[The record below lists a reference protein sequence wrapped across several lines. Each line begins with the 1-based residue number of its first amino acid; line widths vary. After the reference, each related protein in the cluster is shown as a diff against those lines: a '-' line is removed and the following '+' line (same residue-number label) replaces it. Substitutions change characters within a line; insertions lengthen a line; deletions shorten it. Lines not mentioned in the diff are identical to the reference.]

1 MAVSRSPA
9 VTQPLSRALGSY
21 KNNLINIV
29 NGTFYREHPSADRQ
43 DSASNPPL
51 FPQLNFSLP
60 AATAATAATQTPADA
75 SETSRRKSPHWAI
88 IAPSDGT
95 TFLQILRG
103 SYLCVP
109 PNSRK
114 FPYLSSEE
122 IDKKDH
128 RLRVPSRAIQ
138 YVGFNGGK
146 GQASSGTIRGAY
158 LSARYESRRE
168 ETDWTVLQYLKGETE
183 LNPDEEAAAERHVDE
198 SLLSKVMS
206 DLRLHK
212 LADMPVSNLS
222 NGQTRRARIAKALM
236 GKPELLLLDEPF
248 MGLDPPTLTTLSP
261 MLRDM
266 AYNASP
272 LLLLALRPQDPIPD
286 WITNLIIL
294 GQNHTVAL
302 QGSKVQVLFALD
314 RWIGA
319 ASTSTSNRYNL
330 QPIPQAYSKLMTET
344 YGPPPLGVGDVLT
357 ENGIGQYR
365 PFQAWQDLKFLSR
378 HLREDGTVKLGKI
391 DRPRKIKAISEASA
405 KRPRDRNIKD
415 LAALVTTIPR
425 RFTQFGFGSKP
436 IFGDRD
442 QNSLAIQSETT
453 PDNEDRSDRLIQD
466 TGFQDTAGE
475 PLIELSSVVVRYGS
489 KTVLGHPQPQPGNS
503 DPGLNLTIR
512 QGTRLALLG
521 PNGSGKTTLLSLLTS
536 DHPQSYSLP
545 IKFFGRTRLPSPGQ
559 AGLSLWEIQSRI
571 GHSSPEIHA
580 FFPKRLTVRRV
591 LESAWAETYAGT
603 PKLSPERTAL
613 VDTFLRWWTP
623 ELRQD
628 GAATTNNDRLEWA
641 ADKAQHSFGVLPF
654 SGQRLLLLLRAII
667 KQPDIVILD
676 EAFSGLPSETRDKA
690 MAWLEHGENGT
701 SDTAPSKSAQATSEP
716 HFPGLTP
723 SQALVVVS
731 HVKEEIPGVVN
742 EWLRLPGEEEVT
754 EAGRGI
760 ESGFVTKG
768 GLSTPE
774 GWNRVWRVRK

>member
-1 MAVSRSPA
+1 VGA
-9 VTQPLSRALGSY
+9 Y

-29 NGTFYREHPSADRQ
+29 NGTFYREHPSIDHH

-51 FPQLNFSLP
+51 FPQLNFFLP
-60 AATAATAATQTPADA
+60 AATAVTEPSADT
-75 SETSRRKSPHWAI
+75 SESGSFTGVRKSQHWAV
-88 IAPSDGT
+88 IAPQDGT

-114 FPYLSSEE
+114 FPYLASEE
-122 IDKKDH
+122 IEKKDH

-138 YVGFNGGK
+138 YVGFNDGK
-146 GQASSGTIRGAY
+146 GAASSGSGSIRGAY

-183 LNPDEEAAAERHVDE
+183 LNPDKEAAAERHVDE

-222 NGQTRRARIAKALM
+222 NGQTRRTRIAKALM
-236 GKPELLLLDEPF
+236 EKPELLLLDEPF
-248 MGLDPPTLTTLSP
+248 MGLDPPTLGTLSP

-286 WITNLIIL
+286 WITHLVIL

-302 QGSKVQVLFALD
+302 QGGKTQVLFALD

-319 ASTSTSNRYNL
+319 GSTSTSNSYNL
-330 QPIPQAYSKLMTET
+330 QSIPQAYSKLMTQS
-344 YGPPPLGVGDVLT
+344 YGAPPLGVGDVLT
-357 ENGIGQYR
+357 EEGIGQDR
-365 PFQAWQDLKFLSR
+365 RFQRWQDPKFLSSQL
-378 HLREDGTVKLGKI
+378 HADGTVKVEKI
-391 DRPRKIKAISEASA
+391 DRRVKRKRILEARA
-405 KRPRDRNIKD
+405 KPPQDRNLKD
-415 LAALVTTIPR
+415 LAALVTTVPVKFR
-425 RFTQFGFGSKP
+425 QFGFESTPTLRGTDENS
-436 IFGDRD
+436 RD
-442 QNSLAIQSETT
+442 IQSETN
-453 PDNEDRSDRLIQD
+453 PGSGGQVDGMVQA
-466 TGFQDTAGE
+466 TGSGNTTGE
-475 PLIELSSVVVRYGS
+475 PLIELSSVVLKYGS
-489 KTVLGHPQPQPGNS
+489 KTVLGHPPPQQGHS
-503 DPGLNLTIR
+503 EPGLNLTIR
-512 QGTRLALLG
+512 EGTRLALLG

-545 IKFFGRTRLPSPGQ
+545 IKFFGRTRLPSLGQ

-571 GHSSPEIHA
+571 GHSSPEIHT
-580 FFPKRLTVRRV
+580 FFPKHLTVRRV
-591 LESAWAETYAGT
+591 LESAWAETYAGI
-603 PKLSPERTAL
+603 PKLSSEREAL
-613 VDTFLRWWTP
+613 IDKFLQWWAP

-628 GAATTNNDRLEWA
+628 GAVATANNGTGGLEWA
-641 ADKAQHSFGVLPF
+641 SDKTQHSFGVLPF
-654 SGQRLLLLLRAII
+654 PSQRLLLLLRALI

-676 EAFSGLPSETRDKA
+676 EAFSGLSSEVRDKA
-690 MAWLEHGENGT
+690 MAWLGHGENDPDLAQPSSSSQDHT
-701 SDTAPSKSAQATSEP
+701 STSKPP

-754 EAGRGI
+754 EEGRAI
-760 ESGFVTKG
+760 ESGFVAKG
-768 GLSTPE
+768 GLSTAK
-774 GWNRVWRVRK
+774 GWNRVWRVKA